1 MAGVSI
7 LFISGSEIFIILLV
21 VLLLF
26 GANKLPEIARG
37 LGKGMNEFRR
47 ATRDIRTEF
56 DEQTK
61 DIQKDVKEM
70 KKDIEDQTRFN
81 LNDNLFDDDD
91 GDDGGGRREEKS
103 DESNHTPGDQQF
115 QEKTRTPE
123 DHQKEGADQETLGT
137 DDADEDHDPG
147 DPYGLN
153 KEKGT
158 ESETDQD
165 RKDDSRTNDSHTSE
179 NENTT
184 SGQ

>member
-81 LNDNLFDDDD
+81 LNDNLFDEDDD
-91 GDDGGGRREEKS
+91 GRREEKTA
-103 DESNHTPGDQQF
+103 EEANAPGDQQF

-123 DHQKEGADQETLGT
+123 DQQKEGADQDTLDT
-137 DDADEDHDPG
+137 DDADEDYDPG

-153 KEKGT
+153 KEKGG

-165 RKDDSRTNDSHTSE
+165 RKDESRSDDSRTSG
-179 NENTT
+179 NENTA